1 MSKTQ
6 QPTNSSILDPKPGPL
21 SFVVGDWNNADLF
34 YAAVP
39 INENKLAIVHQAN
52 IIKICRSTQSARNFI
67 AKHQKQ
73 MKNKYKKAGKNG
85 LSAILGDCGSING
98 KGTKSKG

>member
-21 SFVVGDWNNADLF
+21 SFVVGDWNDAESF

-39 INENKLAIVHQAN
+39 CNKGLAVVHQATVL
-52 IIKICRSTQSARNFI
+52 KVCRTSQSARNFI
-67 AKHQKQ
+67 TKHQKQ

-85 LSAILGDCGSING
+85 LSTILGDC
-98 KGTKSKG
+98 